1 MAYWFLQFIR
11 SKREADWVL
20 NLPVVSKMILFF
32 FAVDRQNY
40 YAGMNRFSETA
51 PYVYQEFCD
60 GNHPVKRSK
69 NKFNQ
74 VWTDQALA

>member
-1 MAYWFLQFIR
+1 M
-11 SKREADWVL
+11 KRL
-20 NLPVVSKMILFF
+20 
-32 FAVDRQNY
+32 
-40 YAGMNRFSETA
+40 SETA

-74 VWTDQALA
+74 VWTDQALEQTTTKDGKTKGGSIGLINNQLPYKDGVLQHIKGQQ